1 MLKALVATLLL
12 TTASYAQ
19 TDKVVAKVNGVEIK
33 ESDMLAAESEIGQ
46 NAQSLPEAQKREFVL
61 NFLIDMQLA
70 AKAAEGKGLDKTPD
84 FIKKMADAKKKL
96 LVETMLENDSKM
108 KVSDAAIKQVYE
120 DELKK
125 LKPEEEVSA
134 RHILVPTEDEAKA
147 IMVKLKAGGDFAA
160 LAKELSKDT
169 GSGAEGGS
177 LGYFTKGKMVPEFEK
192 AAFEGKKGDL
202 LDPVKSQ
209 FGWHIIKVE
218 DKRSQEPP
226 KLEQVK
232 PQIEEYLIRK
242 AQSDMITALRASA
255 KIEKI
260 GEKPADKPA
269 EKPAEKK

>member
-12 TTASYAQ
+12 TTAVYAQ

-33 ESDMLAAESEIGQ
+33 ESDMTAAESEIGQ
-46 NAQSLPEAQKREFVL
+46 NAQALPEAQKREFVL

-202 LDPVKSQ
+202 LEPVKSQ

-260 GEKPADKPA
+260 GEKPA
-269 EKPAEKK
+269 EKK